1 MFCEKCGA
9 NLPAGTKFC
18 GGCGARTEAQ
28 PAVTQEQSTPSPAP
42 PRPAVPPRTSPAAA
56 SGGAPQT
63 ALAYTPQPG
72 AEPLSVGQ
80 YIVTLLLICVP
91 ILGIILL
98 FKWSFGKAVNL
109 NKKNMARA
117 YLIFFA
123 VWFVLILV
131 GGGAIMGALESIMG
145 GYY

>member
-18 GGCGARTEAQ
+18 GGCGAKTETP
-28 PAVTQEQSTPSPAP
+28 PAS
-42 PRPAVPPRTSPAAA
+42 PRPAAPPQTSSVASIAATGQTSP
-56 SGGAPQT
+56 
-63 ALAYTPQPG
+63 AYTPQPG
-72 AEPLSVGQ
+72 VEPMSVGQ
-80 YIVTLLLICVP
+80 YLVTLLLMCVP
-91 ILGIILL
+91 ILGIILM

-109 NKKNMARA
+109 NKKNMAKA

-131 GGGAIMGALESIMG
+131 GGGAIMGALEAIMR
-145 GYY
+145 